1 MDIFTNDDPFYNLTY
16 DKAVAMRRQY
26 ESIAEQNKTSMERI
40 QNRKKRICKKL
51 DREIEDCR
59 ERIHN
64 AEAVLE
70 VLDQLYFKEE
80 EWSELK

>member
-1 MDIFTNDDPFYNLTY
+1 MDIFTKDDPFYNLTY
-16 DKAVAMRRQY
+16 EKAAAMRRQY
-26 ESIAEQNKTSMERI
+26 ESMAEQSRASMERL

-51 DREIEDCR
+51 DKEIEDCR

-64 AEAVLE
+64 SESVIE
-70 VLDQLYFKEE
+70 VLDRLYFKEE

>member
-1 MDIFTNDDPFYNLTY
+1 MDIFSSSDPFYNLTY
-16 DKAVAMRRQY
+16 EKAVAMRRQY
-26 ESIAEQNKTSMERI
+26 ESLIQQNTTAMERI

-51 DREIEDCR
+51 DREIEDCK

-64 AEAVLE
+64 SESVLE